1 MSAPTPMRVILMRHG
16 IAVDRDDPDCPP
28 EAERPL
34 TEEGIRKTR
43 QAATGLASLV
53 EPPQRLLSS
62 PYRRALETARI
73 TGKAIGMRSTDI
85 TITNALLPDAPP
97 QEIFSEIRRLRAS
110 AVMLFGHAPH
120 LDLALAHALG
130 LPYAVTRLK
139 KTGAACLE
147 IRAWQP
153 ARGELLWLLTA
164 GQLRGLA
171 NSS

>member
-1 MSAPTPMRVILMRHG
+1 MSAPTPVRVILMRHG

-43 QAATGLASLV
+43 EAAAGLARLKK
-53 EPPQRLLSS
+53 PPQRLLSS

-73 TGKAIGMRSTDI
+73 TAKALGMSAADI
-85 TITNALLPDAPP
+85 TISNALLPDAPP
-97 QEIFSEIRRLRAS
+97 QEIFSEIRRMRAAS
-110 AVMLFGHAPH
+110 VMLFGHAPH
-120 LDLALAHALG
+120 MDMAIAHALG

-139 KTGAACLE
+139 KAGAACLD

-153 ARGELLWLLTA
+153 VRGQLLWLLTA
-164 GQLRGLA
+164 RHWTGT
-171 NSS
+171 